1 VSICDLNAHFQHEH
15 IEVPIAQ
22 TSLDDRNPLTFYPRD
37 IRYGVK
43 QCLILLNVIVP
54 PEEPNDSSQSDKP
67 SSITVAV
74 LASRMAA
81 AQLGDETNQSIVEDE
96 EVNGTVISN
105 NDKIIIWMASNV
117 VCDYSYTVAVSTV
130 SEDIRV
136 KYYGPVLQLGNSPK
150 KLCMEGHC
158 LILSHFHFLGMSEN
172 GLKPLQLD
180 VIVHSED

>member
-1 VSICDLNAHFQHEH
+1 
-15 IEVPIAQ
+15 
-22 TSLDDRNPLTFYPRD
+22 
-37 IRYGVK
+37 
-43 QCLILLNVIVP
+43 
-54 PEEPNDSSQSDKP
+54 
-67 SSITVAV
+67 
-74 LASRMAA
+74 MAA